1 MLADAKI
8 EAVRDV
14 RGQLASWL
22 SPLTAVAASPTRW
35 LQDSSEQIAETVE
48 LKTQLAALEKEVDRL
63 NARQQRM
70 RALEAENKDLR
81 QLLRA
86 TERFDDEFVHAEVL
100 AHSPDPFIKRLTVN
114 RGFNAK
120 AAPGQ
125 AVVDTQ
131 GLVGQVVEVGSL
143 SSQVLL
149 LTDPAHQ
156 VPVEVARSGF
166 KAIARGLG
174 NSEQL
179 ELLNVPPTAEIKVG
193 DLLQTSGLGQ
203 RFPAGYPVAR
213 VVEVV
218 REPGKAFAKI
228 TASPIARTARLS
240 RVMLV
245 YRTQTARDRALAAL
259 EVIPSTR

>member
-8 EAVRDV
+8 EIVRDV

-22 SPLTAVAASPTRW
+22 SPMTAVAAKPTRW
-35 LQDSSEQIAETVE
+35 LQDSSEQITETVE
-48 LKTQLAALEKEVDRL
+48 LRSQLAALEKEVDRL

-81 QLLRA
+81 QLLKA

-166 KAIARGLG
+166 KAIARGLVTA
-174 NSEQL
+174 NS
-179 ELLNVPPTAEIKVG
+179 
-193 DLLQTSGLGQ
+193 S
-203 RFPAGYPVAR
+203 
-213 VVEVV
+213 
-218 REPGKAFAKI
+218 
-228 TASPIARTARLS
+228 SC
-240 RVMLV
+240 
-245 YRTQTARDRALAAL
+245 
-259 EVIPSTR
+259 